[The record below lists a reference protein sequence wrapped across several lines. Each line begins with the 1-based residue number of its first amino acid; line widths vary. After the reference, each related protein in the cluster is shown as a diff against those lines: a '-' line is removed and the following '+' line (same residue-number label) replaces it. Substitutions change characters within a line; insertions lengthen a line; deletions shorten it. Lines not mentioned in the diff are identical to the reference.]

1 MREARDYMLRTIKTL
16 GFVLAFSLGA
26 SYGEP
31 IKVHPVNPHYY
42 LFNGEPTILITSAEH
57 YGGVVNKDFDYVT
70 YFDALKSYR
79 LNYTR
84 IYPGALFEPMGKF
97 VRGNTLGV
105 KPASLVVP
113 WARSNVPGYLVC
125 GNKFDLDKWDAAYFK
140 RLKDFIT
147 QAGKRGIVVEICFFN
162 SQYSDTWPL
171 SPLYYENNI
180 QGVGKCDYLDA
191 QTMKHPDLVA
201 TMDAYVTKIT
211 QEVNAFDNVIL
222 EICDEPSLFTP
233 HVEAGPWVSH
243 FVGVIKKAESSL
255 LNKHLIAQQVEGPVG
270 GPIDLSANPDVSIIV
285 TQYLY
290 EAGGEQMGG
299 LKALDL
305 KYGNNKPIE
314 ENETD
319 YYPIWYQGDAVA
331 DSRVEAWEFIVGGG
345 GSFNHL
351 NGLYT
356 VQNPAGKTPENEQ
369 LLSALRS
376 LKDFMYGFDFLKMR
390 PEMSFVVN
398 KIPAGVHV
406 RSISQSGQQYALYL
420 HHGQGGTGGAY
431 KVVPGSFVEELEL
444 SLPAGKYKADWVDP
458 ASGSEVGSE
467 TCNHA
472 GGNRTFT
479 TPRHSVDIALR
490 MKRVQ

>member
-1 MREARDYMLRTIKTL
+1 MSKT
-16 GFVLAFSLGA
+16 GRIFVLTFFVGQLCAA
-26 SYGEP
+26 P
-31 IKVHPVNPHYY
+31 IKVHPSNPHYY

-70 YFDALKSYR
+70 YFEALKSYR

-113 WARSNVPGYLVC
+113 WARSDVPGYLVC
-125 GNKFDLDKWDAAYFK
+125 GNKFDLDKWDTEYFE
-140 RLKDFIT
+140 RLKDFVV

-171 SPLYYENNI
+171 SPLYYENNL

-191 QTMKHPDLVA
+191 QTMKHADLVKR
-201 TMDAYVTKIT
+201 MDDYVSKIT
-211 QEVNAFDNVIL
+211 QEVNGFDNVIL
-222 EICDEPSLFTP
+222 EICDEPSLFTS
-233 HVEAGPWVSH
+233 HAEAGPWVSH
-243 FVGVIKKAESSL
+243 FVGVITKAESTL
-255 LNKHLIAQQVEGPVG
+255 PKKHLIAQQVEGPVD
-270 GPIDLSANPDVSIIV
+270 GPIDLSARPDVSIIV

-305 KYGNNKPIE
+305 KYGLNKPIE

-331 DSRVEAWEFIVGGG
+331 DSRVEAWEFIIGGG
-345 GSFNHL
+345 GSFNQL

-356 VQNPAGKTPENEQ
+356 VQNPAGKTSENEQ
-369 LLSALRS
+369 ILSALRS

-390 PEMSFVVN
+390 PDRNFVVSGT
-398 KIPAGVHV
+398 PAGAHL
-406 RSISQSGQQYALYL
+406 RSMSQIGQQYALYL
-420 HHGQGGTGGAY
+420 HHGQGGTGSVY
-431 KVVPGSFVEELEL
+431 KVVPGTFVEKIALD
-444 SLPAGKYKADWVDP
+444 LPAGSYKADWVDP
-458 ASGSEVGSE
+458 ASGSIVGSE

-472 GGNRTFT
+472 GGNRNFT
-479 TPRHSVDIALR
+479 TPGHSVDIALR
-490 MKRVQ
+490 IKRLR